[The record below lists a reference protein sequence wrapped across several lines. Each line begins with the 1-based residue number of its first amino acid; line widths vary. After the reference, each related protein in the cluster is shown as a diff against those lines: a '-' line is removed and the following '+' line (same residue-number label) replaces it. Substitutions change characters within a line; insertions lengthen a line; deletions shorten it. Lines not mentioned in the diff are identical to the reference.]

1 MEEKEEE
8 VLKLVEQLSAK
19 SCDISSG
26 DDIDELISIAT
37 KLRTILKE
45 EIDFLH
51 ERLISQEWRE
61 NLAKL
66 EEDMK
71 DLDNDSPVK
80 VVVERTKKITEG
92 LEKRYSRNKK
102 IFDELEYLEKS
113 LRTLKPLYD
122 ISDRYK
128 NIDIS
133 KEIEEACEDLAE
145 RLKTSFEVEG

>member
-26 DDIDELISIAT
+26 NDIDELVPIAT
-37 KLRTILKE
+37 KLRNILEE

-51 ERLISQEWRE
+51 EKLISQEWRE

-66 EEDMK
+66 EEEMEN
-71 DLDNDSPVK
+71 LDEDSPVK
-80 VVVERTKKITEG
+80 VVIGRTKKITEG
-92 LEKRYSRNKK
+92 LEERYNKNKK
-102 IFDELEYLEKS
+102 IFDELECLERS
-113 LRTLKPLYD
+113 LQTLKPLYD
-122 ISDRYK
+122 ISGRYK
-128 NIDIS
+128 DIDIS
-133 KEIEEACEDLAE
+133 KEIEEACKDLAE